1 MLEFAKKGILQKKK
15 KKIHYQ
21 PLNLL
26 LYLSAWFTKKI
37 GYKIGLAHLL
47 VMDLC

>member
-15 KKIHYQ
+15 KKDSLSASES
-21 PLNLL
+21 PLI
-26 LYLSAWFTKKI
+26 SAWFTKKI